1 MFLPR
6 NVKTIH
12 FDLGKDSPEEKEL
25 YNELSKYIT
34 TQYNISLKKN
44 KNKYIYFTLIIL
56 QRRFASSIY
65 ALTKT
70 LKRRLHKLEDLISKV
85 SQFNNFNNFY
95 DDIDNI
101 DELAEEERW
110 EIENQLETIS
120 LAQNRE
126 ELENEINTIKKLIK
140 KADDILTNEKE
151 IKLKKLKDSLNKLD
165 EKLEDKDKTK
175 IIIFTESKDTL
186 DYLEKKVKEW
196 GYSVIT
202 IYGGMKLEER
212 VNAEKIFKNEKQI
225 LIATEAAGEGINLQ
239 FCNQMINYDIPW
251 NPNRLEQ
258 RMGRIHRYGQTREVF
273 IYNLVAKDTREGMVL
288 SALLEKLEEI
298 KKALG
303 SDKVF
308 DVIGEIIENKQF
320 SKAVLEAAVNAR
332 DIDEILK
339 NIELKVDI
347 EYITK
352 VKETLGE
359 SLSSKHIDYTK
370 IKDIAKQ
377 AKEKRF
383 IPKYT
388 QEFFKRA
395 FEKAGGKLNIKN
407 NIISIDS
414 IPYEVRKIA
423 ENENFKKKYGLI
435 NKKYTNHLLIK
446 I

>member
-1 MFLPR
+1 MDFAKKEDILINLAHSRYDLIIVDEAHKMSAYSYGDKVSKSNRYKLGEVLSEISNHLLFLTATPHKGDTENFRLFLDLLQPGFFASKEQIENSIRDKDNPLFIRRTKEDLKNFDGKPLFLPR

-212 VNAEKIFKNEKQI
+212 VNAEKFFKNEKQI
-225 LIATEAAGEGINLQ
+225 LIATEAASEGINLQ
-239 FCNQMINYDIPW
+239 FCNQMINTIYHGI
-251 NPNRLEQ
+251 
-258 RMGRIHRYGQTREVF
+258 QT
-273 IYNLVAKDTREGMVL
+273 A
-288 SALLEKLEEI
+288 
-298 KKALG
+298 
-303 SDKVF
+303 
-308 DVIGEIIENKQF
+308 
-320 SKAVLEAAVNAR
+320 
-332 DIDEILK
+332 
-339 NIELKVDI
+339 
-347 EYITK
+347 
-352 VKETLGE
+352 
-359 SLSSKHIDYTK
+359 
-370 IKDIAKQ
+370 
-377 AKEKRF
+377 
-383 IPKYT
+383 
-388 QEFFKRA
+388 
-395 FEKAGGKLNIKN
+395 
-407 NIISIDS
+407 
-414 IPYEVRKIA
+414 
-423 ENENFKKKYGLI
+423 
-435 NKKYTNHLLIK
+435 
-446 I
+446 